1 MKEIHSIIVIIHQNS
16 NFRDLNEEYA
26 AEYERRKNVEQ
37 PGNEIKSLAKK
48 NLTH

>member
-1 MKEIHSIIVIIHQNS
+1 MIFHQNS

-26 AEYERRKNVEQ
+26 AEYEYERRKNVEQ